1 MYLEQLTALD
11 SSIVEIDE
19 QLQTEKTYYNNAINK
34 FNDDYVKD
42 SSSLNEAINK
52 YKDTVWEN
60 DSNYRKYQQELLNLK
75 VKLNSYD
82 NAKTNLEN
90 YTNQKLLCEKEIK
103 ELTDKI
109 LYINQDKEKL
119 LKHGSILDKM
129 STLIK
134 RDFRGFL
141 LKNVIDFI
149 NNKAKEYCKEVFG
162 TQDIN
167 FNLNGNNIE
176 ITYCN
181 KYYENLSGGEKQK
194 VDLIIQFALRD
205 MLCQYM
211 NFSSS
216 ILVLDEVFDNL
227 DAIGCSKVLNLIS
240 CKLVDIE
247 SIYIISHHGNEL
259 TIPYDNEIIVEKDE
273 EGISRVK

>member
-34 FNDDYVKD
+34 FNDDYAKD

-247 SIYIISHHGNEL
+247 SIYIAHFAGFSA
-259 TIPYDNEIIVEKDE
+259 V
-273 EGISRVK
+273 